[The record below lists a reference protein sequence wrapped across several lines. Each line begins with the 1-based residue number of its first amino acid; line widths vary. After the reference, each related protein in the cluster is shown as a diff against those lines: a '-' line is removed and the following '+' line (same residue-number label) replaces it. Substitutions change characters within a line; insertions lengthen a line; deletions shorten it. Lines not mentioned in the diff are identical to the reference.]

1 VAQAKE
7 AMKRQQHA
15 WQIATTQPIPAT
27 PIQVELCIPFVA
39 AGPSRPRRGE
49 LVTLLAFG
57 AHTGPTLR
65 ITDSRIITYMGR
77 QLIRLRMRT
86 PAPTEDVSADV

>member
-1 VAQAKE
+1 
-7 AMKRQQHA
+7 MKRQKHA
-15 WQIATTQPIPAT
+15 WQIATTDPIPPA
-27 PIQVELCIPFVA
+27 PIQVELRIPLVA
-39 AGPSRPRRGE
+39 TSPMRPRRGE

-86 PAPTEDVSADV
+86 PAPTEDVSAL